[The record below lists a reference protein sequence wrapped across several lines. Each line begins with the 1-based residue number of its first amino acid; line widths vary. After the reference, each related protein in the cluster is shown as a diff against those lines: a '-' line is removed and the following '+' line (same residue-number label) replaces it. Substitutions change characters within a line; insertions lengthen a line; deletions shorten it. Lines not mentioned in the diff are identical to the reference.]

1 MSKIPDEE
9 IGRILMMDFS
19 SSTLCTVANF
29 HKFGGAF
36 GSLASSPVTIAALS
50 NHLWIHI
57 EH

>member
-36 GSLASSPVTIAALS
+36 GSLAWVVTS
-50 NHLWIHI
+50 QRQKM
-57 EH
+57 ERVV